1 MTVMRFVDTNIPIYA
16 VSPHPDETEKQR
28 IAEELLCREA
38 GRLAISVQVL
48 GEFYAQVTR
57 PTRLGALSHRDA
69 VAVIEKLQ
77 RLQVQAITPETVNLA
92 LSYRTRF
99 SLSYW
104 DCLILASAKLSGCE
118 VLYSEDMSDG
128 QNYDGVRVINPFVAD
143 C

>member
-1 MTVMRFVDTNIPIYA
+1 MTAMRFVDTNIPIYA
-16 VSPHPDETEKQR
+16 VSAHPDEAEKQR
-28 IAEELLCREA
+28 ISEEILYREA
-38 GRLAISVQVL
+38 RGLAISVQVL
-48 GEFYAQVTR
+48 GEFYTQVTR

-69 VAVIEKLQ
+69 VAVIERLQ
-77 RLQVQAITPETVNLA
+77 RLHVQAIIPETVNLA